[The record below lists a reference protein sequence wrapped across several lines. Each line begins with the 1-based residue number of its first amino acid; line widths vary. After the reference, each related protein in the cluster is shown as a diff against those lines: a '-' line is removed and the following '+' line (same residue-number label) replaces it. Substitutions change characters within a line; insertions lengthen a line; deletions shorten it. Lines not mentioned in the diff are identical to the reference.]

1 MPAKTRSQIEPAV
14 QSQRLAAL
22 RDVRQVILAHLAEE
36 ALLTH
41 LGENPMG
48 APDGSV
54 SEMNRAALAS
64 RDTLRSVPG
73 DCFHTLCALGEFA
86 SACVLATRVGEQAAK
101 SFLVACSGAR
111 NSAQQRKLQA
121 EWRAV
126 HGAPEATEAAPA
138 PPPKVVVP
146 RKPLKPTDPSKEYQ
160 IRDGAKGRWLGQRGN
175 GVFGFT
181 RSHQPGSA
189 IYAGGPKLDAFLV
202 DNPNAVPHLAR
213 DFKNGST
220 RYFGKAR

>member
-111 NSAQQRKLQA
+111 NSARQRKLQA

-146 RKPLKPTDPSKEYQ
+146 RKPLKRPRRLPTHPHAATHLSYRRHAGEGLPFCRRTPSQETPTCNDDPLCTSSA
-160 IRDGAKGRWLGQRGN
+160 RCPPCSRRRRPRHRRGS
-175 GVFGFT
+175 
-181 RSHQPGSA
+181 RSCSPW
-189 IYAGGPKLDAFLV
+189 
-202 DNPNAVPHLAR
+202 
-213 DFKNGST
+213 
-220 RYFGKAR
+220 